1 LRMSGSIGGSLFAA
15 AMMMYIII
23 LVIWFIIAIAVGVWV
38 YRDAE
43 SRGMG
48 GAMWLIICLILGII
62 GLIIYL
68 IVRKPK
74 TVSTSPTT
82 TGTTTT

>member
-1 LRMSGSIGGSLFAA
+1 MSGNMGGLVFAA
-15 AMMMYIII
+15 VLLPA
-23 LVIWFIIAIAVGVWV
+23 VIWFIIAIVIGVWI

-48 GAMWLIICLILGII
+48 GTMWLIITLVLSII

-74 TVSTSPTT
+74 TATTIPTARASTT
-82 TGTTTT
+82 

>member
-1 LRMSGSIGGSLFAA
+1 MIETSSTIFFAGIVGF
-15 AMMMYIII
+15 II
-23 LVIWFIIAIAVGVWV
+23 IWFIIAIAAGVWI

-48 GAMWLIICLILGII
+48 GALWLVVALVTGII
-62 GLIIYL
+62 GLVIYL

-74 TVSTSPTT
+74 TAATA
-82 TGTTTT
+82 